1 MNYYAVDLY
10 LMDSVCVC
18 VSACVCVG
26 VCLCVCYA
34 CIYVRMCVGGDVIM
48 FECTVCVV

>member
-10 LMDSVCVC
+10 LMDSVCVS

-26 VCLCVCYA
+26 VC
-34 CIYVRMCVGGDVIM
+34 
-48 FECTVCVV
+48 VCVYVMHVFMLGCVWEVM